1 MWKRAF
7 QWSQLTRKSSSLRS
21 LQTECV
27 HPRRKYK
34 GGRKHK
40 RRSLL
45 CDIRLWH
52 ILERGGRLERE
63 KEWEVISPAGR
74 HPRET
79 DLTHTGQKTSVER
92 WSISLPQWKV
102 ERKFSQKNKMF
113 REIFLW
119 HGNESVRN
127 KGGIASFCLRTPPK
141 NLGVGDN
148 WIGNVIKWL
157 KRIDRKPVIGCG
169 GL

>member
-1 MWKRAF
+1 MAKVITLGER
-7 QWSQLTRKSSSLRS
+7 
-21 LQTECV
+21 
-27 HPRRKYK
+27 
-34 GGRKHK
+34 GRKHK

-148 WIGNVIKWL
+148 WIGNVIKKIVFISINL
-157 KRIDRKPVIGCG
+157 LSIRISIILMHC
-169 GL
+169 LH